1 MTKRVPLDL
10 DAANAAEQVRRGW
23 CGLAKSAE
31 N

>member
-1 MTKRVPLDL
+1 MTKRVPLY
-10 DAANAAEQVRRGW
+10 AANAAEQVRRVW